1 MIKEKL
7 KLFTT
12 GFIQILFV
20 SVNTVFLAKTYY
32 FGVLIA
38 AFMISYI
45 WSWNV
50 KKVAFG
56 DHLDRLIYAIGA
68 AIGSVSGLFISE
80 IFIK

>member
-32 FGVLIA
+32 LGVLFA

-68 AIGSVSGLFISE
+68 ATGSVTGLFISE